1 MLKNSADI
9 GMLPNGEFFHADNDA
24 FTYMGRMHHDATDR
38 TSTFIYAGSMMKTR
52 FTSKSISV
60 SVSNL
65 HFYGENHIGYLIDG
79 IQGKVIL
86 ENHSDIV
93 EYKIADNL
101 SDGEHELILFK
112 RMDATHYFTFHGLIL
127 DDNAEVRA
135 IENNSATQKRLEC
148 FGDSVSAGAVCEAI
162 YYEGHIDPEDNN
174 GQYDNSWFSYS
185 MSLARK
191 LDAHI
196 HNNAQGGI
204 ALLDNTGFFNSPNTV
219 GLVSTY
225 DKLHYSPNVEI
236 TDWDFSLYTPH
247 VVIMAIG
254 QNDSHPNNEC
264 LKDDSYRQN
273 WMTEYKKILSRLRTQ
288 YPKAT
293 FVLITTVL
301 YHDKVWDE
309 TLDEIRNE
317 MNDERILRFR
327 FRRNGSGTP
336 GHPRI
341 TEQEEM
347 ASELC
352 AFLESLPQST
362 WED

>member
-1 MLKNSADI
+1 MLNISTDKGI
-9 GMLPNGEFFHADNDA
+9 PPHKKFFPANEGA
-24 FTYMGRMHHDATDR
+24 FSYMGRMSHDATAGTAD
-38 TSTFIYAGSMMKTR
+38 FIYAGSMMKTR
-52 FTSKSISV
+52 FTGKSISI

-65 HFYGENHIGYLIDG
+65 HFYGENYIGYLIDG
-79 IQGKVIL
+79 IQGRVLL
-86 ENHSDIV
+86 ENHGDITH
-93 EYKIADNL
+93 YQIADNL
-101 SDGEHELILFK
+101 DDGEHELILFK

-127 DDNAEVRA
+127 DDNAKVRA
-135 IENNSATQKRLEC
+135 VDISPTQKRLEC
-148 FGDSVSAGAVCEAI
+148 YGDSVSAGAVCEAI
-162 YYEGHIDPEDNN
+162 YYENHIDPEDNN

-204 ALLDNTGFFNSPNTV
+204 ALLGGTGFFNSPDTV
-219 GLVSTY
+219 GLVSTF
-225 DKLHYSPNVEI
+225 DKLHYSPAAKI

-264 LKDDSYRQN
+264 LKDENYRQN
-273 WMTEYKKILSRLRTQ
+273 WMAEYKKILSRLRTE

-309 TLDEIRNE
+309 TLDEISDE
-317 MNDERILRFR
+317 MNDKRILRFR
-327 FRRNGSGTP
+327 FRRNGAGTP

>member
-1 MLKNSADI
+1 MLKNSANI
-9 GMLPNGEFFHADNDA
+9 GIPSDKKFIPADDGA
-24 FTYMGRMHHDATDR
+24 FSYMGRMHHNPTNKTA
-38 TSTFIYAGSMMKTR
+38 SFIYAGSMMRTY
-52 FTSKSISV
+52 FSGKSLSILIS
-60 SVSNL
+60 NK

-79 IQGKVIL
+79 VQGKLIL
-86 ENHSDIV
+86 EQHGDAKV
-93 EYKIADNL
+93 YQIADNL
-101 SDGEHELILFK
+101 SDEEHELILFK
-112 RMDATHYFTFHGLIL
+112 RMDATHYFTLHGLIL
-127 DDNAEVRA
+127 DDSAGVR
-135 IENNSATQKRLEC
+135 ELKQDPTTQKRIEC

-162 YYEGHIDPEDNN
+162 YYENHIDPEDNT

-204 ALLDNTGFFNSPNTV
+204 ALLDNTGFFNSPDTV
-219 GLVSTY
+219 GLVSTF
-225 DKLHYSPNVEI
+225 DKLHYSPGAEI

-264 LKDDSYRQN
+264 LKDESYRQN
-273 WMTEYKKILSRLRTQ
+273 WMTEYKKILSRLRTE

-301 YHDKVWDE
+301 YHDKIWDE
-309 TLDEIRNE
+309 TLDEICGD
-317 MNDERILRFR
+317 MDDQRIMRFR
-327 FRRNGSGTP
+327 FRRNGAGTP

-352 AFLESLPQST
+352 AFLESLPPST